1 MIIINKK
8 ERDIVLKDIRGNIV
22 NVKPGE
28 SVEVEDSKANKFIS
42 LYGFQAVAKKVE
54 VKKIEVK
61 KIEVKKAKRKVNNVS
76 DNDK

>member
-8 ERDIVLKDIRGNIV
+8 DRDIVLKDIRGNVV

-28 SVEVEDSKANKFIS
+28 SVEVEDSKANKFVRQ
-42 LYGFQAVAKKVE
+42 YGFLAVPKKVE

-61 KIEVKKAKRKVNNVS
+61 KSKRKVNNVS
-76 DNDK
+76 NND

>member
-8 ERDIVLKDIRGNIV
+8 DRDIVLKDIRGNLV

-28 SVEVEDSKANKFIS
+28 SVEVEDSKANKFVR

-61 KIEVKKAKRKVNNVS
+61 KSKRKVNNVS
-76 DNDK
+76 NND

>member
-28 SVEVEDSKANKFIS
+28 SVEVEDGKADKFAK
-42 LYGFQAVAKKVE
+42 LYGFQKIE
-54 VKKIEVK
+54 KKIEVK
-61 KIEVKKAKRKVNNVS
+61 KIEVKKSKRKVNNVS
-76 DNDK
+76 NND